1 MRAAANYILA
11 LGLLLLLPSCGSR
24 AEEPAAPAVA
34 AARVSELLYERNLI
48 ADPEVGAK
56 MNEYVLQV
64 SRDGVPADSVMPA
77 FHRWLVRWMAEHPE
91 RVDSAWAA
99 PAPYRSRGGYPTE
112 AKPGPT

>member
-1 MRAAANYILA
+1 M
-11 LGLLLLLPSCGSR
+11 
-24 AEEPAAPAVA
+24 
-34 AARVSELLYERNLI
+34 LYERNLI

-64 SRDGVPADSVMPA
+64 SRDGIRADSVMLA

-99 PAPYRSRGGYPTE
+99 PAPYRLRGRHLAE
-112 AKPGPT
+112 AKPGSKPPPAVPKN